1 MLTFQ
6 HPLIYLRNLQERVF
20 QRTLLGQLLLTKRP
34 LAAGRRI
41 HLVAAT
47 RLSEA
52 DFWAQSALGRCLKTP
67 TARADVVVHIHYANR
82 QGLPTIYNQH
92 VQSCATSDILLF
104 VHDDVT
110 FDDDN
115 WPELVRAGLGHFDVI
130 GVAGNVRLQENQPA
144 WLFKPTQTERP
155 ALVWDHGFLT
165 GAIFHPVNKQ
175 RVKQLYGHM
184 PMPCQVLDGVFM
196 AVDCAYLKRV
206 RVRFDEQFHFHFY
219 DMDFCRSAGRAGL
232 SMGTWPI
239 TLTHLSAGAFGSAEW
254 QRCWALYQQKWSPR
268 AAADTGTP

>member
-1 MLTFQ
+1 MQ

-20 QRTLLGQLLLTKRP
+20 QRTLLGQLLLPKRP
-34 LAAGRRI
+34 LSAGRRI

-67 TARADVVVHIHYANR
+67 TARADVVAHIHYANR

-92 VQSCATSDILLF
+92 IQNCAASDILQF

-110 FDDDN
+110 LDDDN
-115 WPELVRAGLGHFDVI
+115 WPELVRAGLGQFDVI

-144 WLFKPTQTERP
+144 WLFKPIRAARP
-155 ALVWDHGFLT
+155 RFVWDHGFLS
-165 GAIFHPVNKQ
+165 GATFHPVNKQ

-196 AVDCAYLKRV
+196 AVDCAYLKRA
-206 RVRFDEQFHFHFY
+206 RVRFDEQFNFHFY

-239 TLTHLSAGAFGSAEW
+239 TLTHLSMGAFGSPEW
-254 QRCWALYQQKWSPR
+254 QRCWALYQQKWNPR
-268 AAADTGTP
+268 AAAGALKD

>member
-1 MLTFQ
+1 MQ
-6 HPLIYLRNLQERVF
+6 HTLIYLRNLQERLL

-34 LAAGRRI
+34 LAVGRRI

-47 RLSEA
+47 RLGES
-52 DFWAQSALGRCLKTP
+52 DFWTESALGKCLKTP

-92 VQSCATSDILLF
+92 IQTCAASDILLF
-104 VHDDVT
+104 VHDDVI

-115 WPELVRAGLGHFDVI
+115 WPELVRAGLGQFDVI

-144 WLFKPTQTERP
+144 WLFKPTLTERP
-155 ALVWDHGFLT
+155 SLIWDHGFLS
-165 GAIFHPVNKQ
+165 GAIFHPVNRQ

-196 AVDCAYLKRV
+196 AVDCTYLKRA
-206 RVRFDEQFHFHFY
+206 RVRFDEQFAFHFY

>member
-1 MLTFQ
+1 MQ
-6 HPLIYLRNLQERVF
+6 HPLIYLRNLRERVL

-47 RLSEA
+47 RLSEP
-52 DFWAQSALGRCLKTP
+52 DFWGQSALGRCLKTP

-92 VQSCATSDILLF
+92 IQNCATSDILLF

-115 WPELVRAGLGHFDVI
+115 WPELVRAGLGQFDVI

-144 WLFKPTQTERP
+144 WLFKPTRTERP
-155 ALVWDHGFLT
+155 AFVWDHGFLS
-165 GAIFHPVNKQ
+165 GAVPHIINKQ
-175 RVKQLYGHM
+175 AVNQVYGPT
-184 PMPCQVLDGVFM
+184 PMPCQVLDGVFI
-196 AVDCAYLKRV
+196 ATDCAYLKRT
-206 RVRFDEQFHFHFY
+206 RVQFDSQFSFHFY
-219 DMDFCRSAGRAGL
+219 DMDFYRSAGQAGL
-232 SMGTWPI
+232 TMGTWPI
-239 TLTHLSAGAFGSAEW
+239 KITHMSEGVFGSSEW
-254 QRCWALYQQKWSPR
+254 RRCWGLYQEKWSPR
-268 AAADTGTP
+268 GAAGALTA

>member
-1 MLTFQ
+1 MQ
-6 HPLIYLRNLQERVF
+6 HPLIYLRNLQERLF
-20 QRTLLGQLLLTKRP
+20 QRTLLGQLLLNKRP
-34 LAAGRRI
+34 LTARRRI

-47 RLSEA
+47 RLSDA

-67 TARADVVVHIHYANR
+67 TARADVAVHIHYANR

-92 VQSCATSDILLF
+92 IQNCAASDILLF

-144 WLFKPTQTERP
+144 WLFKPMQTERL
-155 ALVWDHGFLT
+155 ALFWDHGFLT
-165 GAIFHPVNKQ
+165 GAIFHTVNKQ

-184 PMPCQVLDGVFM
+184 PMPCAVLDGVFM
-196 AVDCAYLKRV
+196 AVDCAYLKRA
-206 RVRFDEQFHFHFY
+206 RVQFDEHFNFHFY
-219 DMDFCRSAGRAGL
+219 DMDFCRSAGKAGL
-232 SMGTWPI
+232 RMGTWPV
-239 TLTHLSAGAFGSAEW
+239 TLTHLSAGAFGSPEW

-268 AAADTGTP
+268 AAAGALGT